1 MIKNYDE
8 LSPIA
13 IDCLTE
19 VGNIGSG
26 NAASSLSTMLN
37 KRVTMHVPSVRVL
50 AYNEAIDE
58 VGGPE
63 TILTAILVGLKG
75 DIHGILMFLLEDT
88 FAKIVLKTFMGKD
101 NVNVVKLDA
110 TDASAIKEMGNIMA
124 GSYLSALSTLT
135 ELDIKMEVPSMTS
148 DMMGALMNYPMVR
161 FQEVGDKVLFIDDG
175 FAIDGVDIKSK
186 IVLVPEMQSLN
197 TLMKKLGVIT

>member
-19 VGNIGSG
+19 IGNIGSG
-26 NAASSLSTMLN
+26 NAASSLSSMLN

-50 AYNEAIDE
+50 GYNEAIEE

-75 DIHGILMFLLEDT
+75 DIKGILMFLLEDT

-101 NVNVVKLDA
+101 DVNVVKLDA

-161 FQEVGDKVLFIDDG
+161 FVEVGDKVLFIDDG

-186 IVLVPEMQSLN
+186 IVLIPEMESLD
-197 TLMKKLGVIT
+197 TLMKKLGVIS

>member
-19 VGNIGSG
+19 IGNIGSG
-26 NAASSLSTMLN
+26 NAASSLSSMLN
-37 KRVTMHVPSVRVL
+37 KRVSMHVPTVRVL
-50 AYNEAIDE
+50 KYDEAINV

-63 TILTAILVGLKG
+63 QILTAILVGLKG
-75 DIHGILMFLLEDT
+75 DIKGIIMFLLEDT
-88 FAKIVLKTFMGKD
+88 FAKIVLKTFMNKD
-101 NVNVVKLDA
+101 DVNIVKLDA

-135 ELDIKMEVPSMTS
+135 GLDIEMEVPSMTS
-148 DMMGALMNYPMVR
+148 DMMGAIMNYPMVK
-161 FQEVGDKVLFIDDG
+161 FVEVGDKVLFIDDG
-175 FAIDGVDIKSK
+175 FVIDGIDIKSK
-186 IVLVPEMQSLN
+186 IVLVPEMESLD
-197 TLMKKLGVIT
+197 TLMKKLGVV